1 MSKNAITCR
10 LFLIPE
16 YFTRTVKRRCSDKNS
31 VADCSYLQVCLFQ
44 TAFAL
49 VLTWRT
55 KSRIQKKRIL
65 KKDRVNG
72 AKTMTKF
79 KPLFLVA
86 VVVASITMLAG
97 ETWAQCSSC
106 NQAPA
111 FGYPARGGCGG
122 GGCGGGGGGLAAFKG
137 DLKARHAQ
145 TKAINSRIAA
155 RNEAW
160 PKPFACNTR
169 QLYHQIW
176 TPMVEKGYQEQCTLG
191 QVHFNPETNQLNKF
205 GVTQVAAIMRNMP
218 LEHKKV
224 FLHKV
229 NVERVNDKRMSSVRD
244 TINTY
249 YSFAG
254 PARVAFTDQPPVVI
268 RGDAAGGIITKA
280 IEGAPS
286 PIIPVGSGGSV
297 SDAVTQ

>member
-1 MSKNAITCR
+1 
-10 LFLIPE
+10 
-16 YFTRTVKRRCSDKNS
+16 
-31 VADCSYLQVCLFQ
+31 
-44 TAFAL
+44 
-49 VLTWRT
+49 
-55 KSRIQKKRIL
+55 
-65 KKDRVNG
+65 
-72 AKTMTKF
+72 MTKF

-86 VVVASITMLAG
+86 VAVASITMLAG

-111 FGYPARGGCGG
+111 FGYPSSGGCGG
-122 GGCGGGGGGLAAFKG
+122 GGCGAGGLAGLKG
-137 DLKARHAQ
+137 DIKARHAQ
-145 TKAINSRIAA
+145 TRAINARITA

-169 QLYHQIW
+169 QLYHRMW
-176 TPMVEKGYQEQCTLG
+176 SPMVEQGYQEQCTLG
-191 QVHFNPETNQLNKF
+191 HVHFDPETNKLNQF

-254 PARVAFTDQPPVVI
+254 PARVAFTNHPPVVI
-268 RGDAAGGIITKA
+268 RGDKAGGIITKA
-280 IEGAPS
+280 VEGAPS
-286 PIIPVGSGGSV
+286 PIIPVGTGDSV
-297 SDAVTQ
+297 SDAVSQ